1 MVRSG
6 LLMERPKAEVEEAL
20 DGGRAEE
27 EVEDAEEEVEEEEV
41 EEEEEKPREV
51 ENEEEAGVVARVEE
65 VERRWIG
72 LGVEEPTAVKEPAEE

>member
-1 MVRSG
+1 MVRWG
-6 LLMERPKAEVEEAL
+6 LLMEWPMAVVEEAL
-20 DGGRAEE
+20 VGGWAAE
-27 EVEDAEEEVEEEEV
+27 EVEDAEEEVEEVEV

-72 LGVEEPTAVKEPAEE
+72 LGVEEPMAVKEPAEE